1 MFYASETVRFN
12 YLISITRP
20 TAKYSVTWPV
30 VISECKYRLH
40 KCGCAIEKET
50 KQPLILMYKFR
61 KLFLTSQ
68 LTMNESLIP
77 GDYIN
82 DEMDGG

>member
-1 MFYASETVRFN
+1 MCY
-12 YLISITRP
+12 
-20 TAKYSVTWPV
+20 K
-30 VISECKYRLH
+30 K
-40 KCGCAIEKET
+40 GT

-68 LTMNESLIP
+68 LTMDEPLSP

-82 DEMDGG
+82 DDVVEGG